1 MPTLR
6 PIGHEERLSLVEH
19 LDELRT
25 RIIWA
30 VVVFAAAFAVC
41 YWQNDRVLNIINR
54 PVERALKPGKNPKD
68 QLGQTSLFQ
77 KRVGD
82 LAKSLG
88 PVLGAVERSA
98 ANAADKAAI
107 ATAVKAAQSAAE
119 ATPSNTGR
127 RPITLGVTE
136 PFITT
141 FKVAGYA
148 AILIALPFLLFQLYG
163 FVLPAFTEKERRAVY
178 PILLMIP
185 ALFIG
190 GVAFGY
196 FIALPRAAGFLLN
209 FNEKHFDILLRAQDY
224 YSFSVTFLGAMGLL
238 FQIPMGVLALTRLGI
253 VSTQQLRKNR
263 GYVVLGVAIV
273 AAIAT
278 PTPDPITMIIT
289 MLPLL
294 VLFELSIL
302 LAALL
307 ERRRVPDE
315 ALESDHDDD
324 PDDDRDD
331 PTDDKDLDDD
341 DDLNDDDVP
350 LLTDRR

>member
-1 MPTLR
+1 MPPLR
-6 PIGHEERLSLVEH
+6 PIGHEDRLSLVEH

-25 RIIWA
+25 RIIWSIVIFA
-30 VVVFAAAFAVC
+30 VAFSVC
-41 YWQNDRVLNIINR
+41 YWQNDAVLNIVNR

-77 KRVGD
+77 KRVGE

-88 PVLGAVERSA
+88 PALGAVERSA
-98 ANAADKAAI
+98 ASPADKAAI
-107 ATAVKAAQSAAE
+107 ATALKAAQAAAE
-119 ATPSNTGR
+119 ATPTNTAR

-148 AILIALPFLLFQLYG
+148 AILLALPFLLFQLYG
-163 FVLPAFTEKERRAVY
+163 FVLPAFTDKERRAIL

-185 ALFIG
+185 LLFIG

-196 FIALPRAAGFLLN
+196 FVALPRAATFLLN

-224 YSFSVTFLGAMGLL
+224 YSFSITFLLAIGLL
-238 FQIPMGVLALTRLGI
+238 FQVPMGVLALTRLGI
-253 VSTQQLRKNR
+253 VSPRQLRKNR
-263 GYVVLGVAIV
+263 GYVVLGTAIV

-278 PTPDPITMIIT
+278 PTPDPVTMIIT

-302 LAALL
+302 GASFL
-307 ERRRVPDE
+307 ERRRE
-315 ALESDHDDD
+315 AQAALEDDD
-324 PDDDRDD
+324 F
-331 PTDDKDLDDD
+331 
-341 DDLNDDDVP
+341 
-350 LLTDRR
+350 LTDHE